1 MNHKHWL
8 AGCVALA
15 LSGAANA
22 SLVVGWSFTYS
33 SASAAL
39 GSGTFTAELAD
50 AATVESYRY
59 SGSYD
64 ADRPEDFYVLTSAS
78 GTINGNAVTS
88 VVATDPGFNGNDNLL
103 LLPGSPNALAY
114 GAVSYNGISFGDA
127 GGNSWNLFLYEVTAD
142 APYFTYNMSSVQ
154 GDLGASG
161 DLTLT
166 VESGQPVAPVPLPA
180 AAWLLLSGLG
190 GLSWFGRGKRQA

>member
-8 AGCVALA
+8 AGCMALA

-22 SLVVGWSFTYS
+22 SLVVGWSFTS
-33 SASAAL
+33 SAAL

-50 AATVESYRY
+50 PASVESYRY
-59 SGSYD
+59 SGTYNV
-64 ADRPEDFYVLTSAS
+64 DRPQDFYVLTAAS

-88 VVATDPGFNGNDNLL
+88 VIATDPGFNGNDNWLI
-103 LLPGSPNALAY
+103 LPGSANALAY

-127 GGNSWNLFLYEVTAD
+127 GGNSWNLFLYEVLAD
-142 APYFTYNMSSVQ
+142 APYFTYNMSGVQ

-166 VESGQPVAPVPLPA
+166 VESGLPVAPVPLPA

-190 GLSWFGRGKRQA
+190 GLSWFGRVKRQA

>member
-33 SASAAL
+33 GASAAL